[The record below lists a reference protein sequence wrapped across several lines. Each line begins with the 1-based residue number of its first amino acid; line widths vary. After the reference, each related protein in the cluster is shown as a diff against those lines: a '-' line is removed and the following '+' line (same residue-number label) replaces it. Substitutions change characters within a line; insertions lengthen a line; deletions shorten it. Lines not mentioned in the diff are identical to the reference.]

1 MEKKIGKKVFMHDKK
16 LGRFLERRASNQSL
30 GGEGKVIVN
39 FEETVYN
46 IFNNEGKVAVR
57 VLIKALDEQGI
68 KLDDPRLRE
77 FTDYLS
83 QVAMEKSFE
92 SEDGE
97 PVLIEN
103 LTLEKSTFISYALLH
118 TAILKRNYDEENESY
133 FHSLVKQNRMMLSKA
148 LRSKFVLPEFR
159 KFCAIVKQFFL
170 ECKSMELGGQPYPL
184 IRQTASINPDAF
196 GISICSTDGQRFSI
210 GDAKDP
216 FLLLSCSNV
225 LTYSLA
231 RTHLSSDEV
240 HEYVGQEPS
249 GRNCSELA
257 VDSNNRPWHSIFLW
271 NRPVL
276 CMRQK
281 ACGGLPLTFN
291 NSAYIG
297 LRHRA
302 DGNYAQA
309 FYMRETKS
317 FPSTVNLE
325 SCMELYLQCRAME
338 GTCEALAVVAATLAN
353 GGINPITGETK
364 IVTAFPFHHFDNAKH
379 DKMKSD
385 PCMAEVYE
393 KSEAVV
399 AILFSAAS
407 GDVTAMRRFFMS
419 GMNLN
424 TADYDGRTPL
434 HLSAA
439 EGHTECVEFLV
450 KTCKVDPNSRDRY
463 FVDRFISESQ
473 HNHVKSDISV

>member
-1 MEKKIGKKVFMHDKK
+1 NVISKQTIIVF
-16 LGRFLERRASNQSL
+16 
-30 GGEGKVIVN
+30 
-39 FEETVYN
+39 
-46 IFNNEGKVAVR
+46 
-57 VLIKALDEQGI
+57 
-68 KLDDPRLRE
+68 
-77 FTDYLS
+77 
-83 QVAMEKSFE
+83 
-92 SEDGE
+92 
-97 PVLIEN
+97 
-103 LTLEKSTFISYALLH
+103 
-118 TAILKRNYDEENESY
+118 
-133 FHSLVKQNRMMLSKA
+133 
-148 LRSKFVLPEFR
+148 
-159 KFCAIVKQFFL
+159 
-170 ECKSMELGGQPYPL
+170 QPYPL

-257 VDSNNRPWHSIFLW
+257 VDSNNRPHNPMIDAGGIMIACL
-271 NRPVL
+271 L
-276 CMRQK
+276 QK
-281 ACGGLPLTFN
+281 L
-291 NSAYIG
+291 
-297 LRHRA
+297 
-302 DGNYAQA
+302 AQPDMKYSEV
-309 FYMRETKS
+309 FEWVFSYFK
-317 FPSTVNLE
+317 
-325 SCMELYLQCRAME
+325 CRAME

-353 GGINPITGETK
+353 GGINPITGETVLSCDAVTDTLSLMHSCGLKGYSGKFAFEVGMTAKAAESGAIMVVVPNVLGFCVWSPPVDKFDVSTRGLKFCQK

-450 KTCKVDPNSRDRY
+450 KTCKVDPNSRDRWGQTPLDDAKL
-463 FVDRFISESQ
+463 FNHQGIIDILRQAGALSKDEMKSQNTIPSRTNSISSEP
-473 HNHVKSDISV
+473 VTIA